1 MKKIII
7 FGASGHAEVVAD
19 IAIKN
24 GYEVVGFLDDNENIT
39 TVLGYPRLG
48 KIDDCVKFK
57 DGCAFAIGIG
67 NNSVRKKIYEKYP
80 DYDYPTLIH
89 PTASVGIEVKIGK
102 GTVVMPLA
110 VVNACAEIGEFV
122 VLNSASVIEHD
133 CKVGDFC
140 LVAPH
145 STVCGTV
152 KVGSLVWL
160 GAGSVVNQTLS
171 ICDGVMVG
179 SGGVVTKDITQAGTY
194 IGVPAH
200 LK

>member
-19 IAIKN
+19 ISIKN
-24 GYEVVGFLDDNENIT
+24 GYEVVGFLDDNEDIT

-48 KIDDCVKFK
+48 RIDDCVKFK

-67 NNSVRKKIYEKYP
+67 NNSVRKKIYEKYS
-80 DYDYPTLIH
+80 DYEYPTLIH
-89 PTASVGIEVKIGK
+89 PSAYVGPEVKIGK
-102 GTVVMPLA
+102 GTIVMPMA
-110 VVNACAEIGEFV
+110 TVNVCAQ
-122 VLNSASVIEHD
+122 
-133 CKVGDFC
+133 VGDFC
-140 LVAPH
+140 VINTGSIVEHDCCIGDFCLIAPH
-145 STVCGTV
+145 ATVCGV
-152 KVGSLVWL
+152 VNIGNGVWL

-171 ICDGVMVG
+171 ICDGVIVG